1 MFTVT
6 IDDAMLQ
13 KLRTMLEEEDEG
25 TCVRLREYKVGG
37 GCHSKI
43 TLGLGMDAADEEED
57 VKTRIHDVPFVAE
70 KDFLLKHG
78 NEFSL
83 SFCEDKGVVV
93 TATAE

>member
-6 IDDAMLQ
+6 IDEAMLQ
-13 KLRTMLEEEDEG
+13 KLRAMLEDEDEG
-25 TCVRLREYKVGG
+25 ACVRLREYKVGG

-57 VKTRIHDVPFVAE
+57 AQIKVHDVPFVAE

-78 NEFSL
+78 NAFSL
-83 SFCEDKGVVV
+83 SFSEDKGVIV
-93 TATAE
+93 TAAGE